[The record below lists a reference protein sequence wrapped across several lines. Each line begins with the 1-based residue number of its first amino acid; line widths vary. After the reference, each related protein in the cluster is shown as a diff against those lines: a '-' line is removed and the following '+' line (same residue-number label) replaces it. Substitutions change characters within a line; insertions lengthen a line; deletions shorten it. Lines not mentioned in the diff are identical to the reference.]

1 MAVPSSGAISLN
13 DFHTEAGGNAN
24 STCSLND
31 SDIRGLISK
40 SAGASMN
47 FEEWYGA
54 SGTLSVTTMTT
65 GNTSNKGGTSI
76 GFITGNIGSLSDTTF
91 DVGNKPILKLV
102 HLSTGNKMNF
112 TLDNQGD
119 NTGFTT
125 MTVGST
131 AYQRTDAGFST
142 NNANQAIWE
151 WGSGNPFSGEIVITW
166 T

>member
-1 MAVPSSGAISLN
+1 MAVASSGAISLN
-13 DFHTEAGGNAN
+13 DFHTEAGGSAN
-24 STCSLND
+24 STCTLND
-31 SDIRGLISK
+31 SDIRGLIGK

-54 SGTLSVTTMTT
+54 SGTVSVTTMTT
-65 GNTSNKGGTSI
+65 GTTTNKSGTST
-76 GFITGNIGSLSDTTF
+76 GFLTGNIGSLSDTTF
-91 DVGNKPILKLV
+91 DVDNKPILKLV
-102 HLSTGNKMNF
+102 HLTDGNKVNF
-112 TLDNQGD
+112 TLDNQTS

-131 AYQRTDAGFST
+131 AYQRTDATFST
-142 NNANQAIWE
+142 NNAGQAIWE